1 MKRVSFLI
9 ASALMITQLQANDSF
24 NSEISHVV
32 GGAVIAGGITAMVDR
47 YYPEYRNDRGMIGF
61 GVSSIAMIVFESVT
75 IAVRGD
81 AKGQLL
87 DIASHITG
95 SAFGAFVSDGYIL
108 SPIVHNSPV
117 EGKYVGL
124 ALQHSF

>member
-1 MKRVSFLI
+1 
-9 ASALMITQLQANDSF
+9 LMITQVQANDSLS
-24 NSEISHVV
+24 SEMSHVI
-32 GGAVIAGGITAMVDR
+32 GGAVMAGGITVVVDR